1 MALISAKSVVLEI
14 KDNLRA
20 PEGDYWRIWNMLVNV
35 YRDVNLYHTQEA
47 RLSKQTM
54 DNNYIIYYPDDMVD
68 LVSVYVPYEGKMV
81 RLTPSNIVPTTSLQM
96 GETVLNVEDGE
107 GEAIRTSVSGYKAKP
122 FNPFGYYYN
131 YKKGRY
137 IKFLVESRTE
147 VILAYK
153 TTGLTTDDTFIPVE
167 YKNALIW
174 GVIYQETLLG
184 RNSMWR
190 TQDVEKM
197 YNNALMLI
205 KRPKFD
211 VEAFLDVWLN
221 GATLNR

>member
-1 MALISAKSVVLEI
+1 
-14 KDNLRA
+14 
-20 PEGDYWRIWNMLVNV
+20 
-35 YRDVNLYHTQEA
+35 
-47 RLSKQTM
+47 
-54 DNNYIIYYPDDMVD
+54 
-68 LVSVYVPYEGKMV
+68 
-81 RLTPSNIVPTTSLQM
+81 
-96 GETVLNVEDGE
+96 
-107 GEAIRTSVSGYKAKP
+107 
-122 FNPFGYYYN
+122 
-131 YKKGRY
+131 
-137 IKFLVESRTE
+137 
-147 VILAYK
+147 
-153 TTGLTTDDTFIPVE
+153 LTTDDTFIPVE